1 MPLLQEC
8 IPQPIKFESNIRHL
22 ATRSTLK
29 KLRWTRL
36 GAFSC
41 CEYPLARNTL
51 SLKLGRR
58 YWNSR
63 EGRREGFLHLRRRE
77 CRGHKLHRE
86 LFAYFACAK
95 LSPRRI
101 FPPSYVARYEGERGL
116 FPVKGHYSNFDRAPP
131 KNISAKIGSR
141 LAGWKPVV
149 LTFKLSVIGRIRIV
163 FAGKLSDAMRRKRL
177 KGSK

>member
-1 MPLLQEC
+1 MHTTTHQIRIQHQTPL
-8 IPQPIKFESNIRHL
+8 
-22 ATRSTLK
+22 TRSTLSTVK
-29 KLRWTRL
+29 KVAMDPVGRVLMLRISPR
-36 GAFSC
+36 A
-41 CEYPLARNTL
+41 NTL

-163 FAGKLSDAMRRKRL
+163 FARKLSDAMRRKRL

>member
-1 MPLLQEC
+1 M
-8 IPQPIKFESNIRHL
+8 
-22 ATRSTLK
+22 
-29 KLRWTRL
+29 
-36 GAFSC
+36 
-41 CEYPLARNTL
+41 
-51 SLKLGRR
+51 
-58 YWNSR
+58 
-63 EGRREGFLHLRRRE
+63 HLRRRE

-116 FPVKGHYSNFDRAPP
+116 FPVKGHYSNFDRAPA
-131 KNISAKIGSR
+131 KNISAKIGFR

-163 FAGKLSDAMRRKRL
+163 FARKLSDAMRRKRL